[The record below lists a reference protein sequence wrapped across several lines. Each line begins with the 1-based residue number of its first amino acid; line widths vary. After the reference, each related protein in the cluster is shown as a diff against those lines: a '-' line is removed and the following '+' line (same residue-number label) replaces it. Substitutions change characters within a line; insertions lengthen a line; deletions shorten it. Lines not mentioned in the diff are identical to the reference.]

1 MGLKTATTAPRPCL
15 GLNRIRLNP
24 ERQRLSRL
32 LDLDSLYQWVK
43 TLAFG
48 VRISLITEFAR
59 LTST

>member
-1 MGLKTATTAPRPCL
+1 MGLKTGTTAPRPCP